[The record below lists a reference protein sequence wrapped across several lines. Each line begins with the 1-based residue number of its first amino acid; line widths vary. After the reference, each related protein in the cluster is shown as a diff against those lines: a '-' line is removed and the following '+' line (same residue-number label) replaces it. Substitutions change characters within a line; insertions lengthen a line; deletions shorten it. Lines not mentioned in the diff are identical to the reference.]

1 MEAIGDFAA
10 FDVSA
15 IIIVGIEYWAIFA
28 ILTKLLNFFWF
39 REPAN
44 FLVVIY
50 GIGTSKK
57 IKKIKLLLLLP
68 L

>member
-1 MEAIGDFAA
+1 LEAIGDFAA
-10 FDVSA
+10 FEVSA

-28 ILTKLLNFFWF
+28 ILTKILNFFWF

-50 GIGTSKK
+50 GIGTSK